1 MPQAIATILEGLA
14 PGIPDDLIADI
25 SRRADGIPLYAVEI
39 IRMLQDRGILVQDGA
54 RYVVAGDVRDL
65 DVPETLHALVAS
77 RLDGLSAEQ
86 RSLLQDASVLGHAFT
101 AAGAAA
107 LSGRPEADVVPLLDG
122 LVARQVLG
130 RDDDPRSP
138 ERGQYVFLQ
147 ELVRNVA
154 YGTLSR
160 RARKARHVAAAR
172 HLRADV
178 AGGRRGHRRGARLA
192 PSRGDRRRSRGRR
205 RT

>member
-1 MPQAIATILEGLA
+1 MP
-14 PGIPDDLIADI
+14 
-25 SRRADGIPLYAVEI
+25 V
-39 IRMLQDRGILVQDGA
+39 
-54 RYVVAGDVRDL
+54 
-65 DVPETLHALVAS
+65 
-77 RLDGLSAEQ
+77 
-86 RSLLQDASVLGHAFT
+86 
-101 AAGAAA
+101 
-107 LSGRPEADVVPLLDG
+107 LDG

-172 HLRADV
+172 HLERTWPADV
-178 AGGRRGHRRGARLA
+178 ADIAEVLASHHLEAIAADPEADDVAELRASARQALAAAGRAAASLALAPRGAALLRA
-192 PSRGDRRRSRGRR
+192 GR
-205 RT
+205 